1 MKNILVLLL
10 ILFTAIQTSNAQTEV
25 TSDDAKESSTTIKKA
40 LPKGRFYTKEGNF
53 KLYLDL
59 NEESIV
65 VPGYELIG
73 KVHGYTKAMRDQGN
87 WKSIYNDWF
96 VTTVTQE
103 DEKNFVIEMSREWG
117 DEVQTF
123 RFTDIG
129 QGQFQYKCIGKNQF
143 KKGAYADEKKK
154 KTKWVYLPKEMIFIQ
169 ETNKL

>member
-1 MKNILVLLL
+1 MKKIF
-10 ILFTAIQTSNAQTEV
+10 ILFLVSICAIQTSVAQTEV
-25 TSDDAKESSTTIKKA
+25 TASGSTTSGN
-40 LPKGRFYTKEGNF
+40 LPKGRFYSKEANLR
-53 KLYLDL
+53 LYLDL
-59 NEESIV
+59 NEESV
-65 VPGYELIG
+65 TVPGYELIG
-73 KVHGYTKAMRDQGN
+73 KVHGYTKAMRDKGN
-87 WKSIYNDWF
+87 WSSIYNQWF

-103 DEKNFVIEMSREWG
+103 DEKNFIIEMSREWG

-169 ETNKL
+169 ETDKL